1 MCREADECVYN
12 RIAGDLAGPLFKFTE
27 NRENIIL
34 RMGSMWDDSR
44 ATSR

>member
-1 MCREADECVYN
+1 MCRAAGERVYN
-12 RIAGDLAGPLFKFTE
+12 RIAGDLAGPLFKFIK
-27 NRENIIL
+27 NRENIML

>member
-1 MCREADECVYN
+1 MCRAADERVYN
-12 RIAGDLAGPLFKFTE
+12 RIAEDLARPLFKFIK

-34 RMGSMWDDSR
+34 RMGSMWDNSR